1 VRASGNPSG
10 LIATIGRVVRDYD
23 SKLPIMQL
31 VTVNDHVDQQLLVPR
46 LGASVLVGFSL
57 TALVLA
63 GLGLYAVVAF
73 AGPGVVWVMV
83 RGVMLTVGVGLA
95 VGLLTALGAARALSS
110 VLFNVSPSDPA
121 TLIVVTVVLTLVA
134 AVAAW
139 IPALRATRVDPA
151 VVLRYQ

>member
-1 VRASGNPSG
+1 
-10 LIATIGRVVRDYD
+10 
-23 SKLPIMQL
+23 
-31 VTVNDHVDQQLLVPR
+31 
-46 LGASVLVGFSL
+46 
-57 TALVLA
+57 
-63 GLGLYAVVAF
+63 
-73 AGPGVVWVMV
+73 MV

-95 VGLLTALGAARALSS
+95 VGVMAALGAARALSS